1 LVHVGAAMLH
11 YCSDP
16 RDFPDC
22 GTASDRGPPAT
33 SHLKFIGMEV
43 AAAICGTLDMRWLLC
58 RLLAFATG
66 ALLMLG
72 AGLHAQG
79 ERFVFALTREGQV
92 YGIADFDIAK
102 FMGIP
107 YAAPPI
113 GQARW
118 RTPTSAP
125 ERTEILAANK
135 FGPSCPQAPGQIFQ
149 PPIPN
154 SEDCLTIN
162 IFTPARMDERLP
174 VMVWIHGG
182 GLSSG
187 TAADPLYD
195 GSALARDGVVLVTF
209 NYRLGAL
216 GWLGSGILSGDEAG
230 DGIGNYGMKDQIA
243 ALHWV
248 HDNISAFGGD
258 PDNVTI
264 FGSSSGANAVAM
276 LMASRRATGLFR
288 KAIIQSASFRELARH
303 RDAAELAAQTFAQ
316 ALGVSQLEMRQ
327 SAVQKIVAVQTKLN
341 PSLGSAYTIDGSFVD
356 EQLQDAIR
364 AGHEQ
369 RIPLL
374 IGSNGFPY
382 APNAQSMPAPLLRK
396 LMQET
401 NDTPPR
407 IRADWFFSEPTRSV
421 ARTHAGQGS
430 ATYRYL
436 FDYVPKTAAP
446 PEEGEEGQEIRF
458 IFGTLAVRAGLYSHT
473 DREISKTMRTY
484 WTNFAKYGD
493 PNGSGLP
500 AWRPQSVRDD
510 VLLISN
516 SGITCGPDPMK
527 ERLDLIERITSSP

>member
-1 LVHVGAAMLH
+1 
-11 YCSDP
+11 
-16 RDFPDC
+16 
-22 GTASDRGPPAT
+22 
-33 SHLKFIGMEV
+33 MEV
-43 AAAICGTLDMRWLLC
+43 AAAICGTLDMRRLC
-58 RLLAFATG
+58 WLLAFATG
-66 ALLMLG
+66 ALLMFAA

-118 RTPTSAP
+118 RTSTRAP

-135 FGPSCPQAPGQIFQ
+135 FGPSCPQASGQIFQ

-182 GLSSG
+182 GLNSG

-216 GWLGSGILSGDEAG
+216 GWLGSEILSEDEAG

-264 FGSSSGANAVAM
+264 FGSSAGANAIAM
-276 LMASRRATGLFR
+276 LMTSRRAMGLFH

-303 RDAAELAAQTFAQ
+303 RDAAELATQTFAQ
-316 ALGVSQLEMRQ
+316 ALRVSQLEMRQ
-327 SAVQKIVAVQTKLN
+327 SAVQKVVAVQTKLE
-341 PSLGSAYTIDGSFVD
+341 PSVGPAYTIDGSYVN
-356 EQLQDAIR
+356 EQLQDAII

-369 RIPLL
+369 HIPLL

-382 APNAQSMPAPLLRK
+382 APNARSMPAQLLQK
-396 LMQET
+396 LTQTT
-401 NDTPPR
+401 NDTPLR
-407 IRADWFFSEPTRSV
+407 IRTDWALSEPTRSV
-421 ARTHAGQGS
+421 ARSHAGHGA

-458 IFGTLAVRAGLYSHT
+458 IFGTLGVRAGLYSHA
-473 DREISKTMRTY
+473 DQEVSKTMRTY

-493 PNGSGLP
+493 PNGAGLP
-500 AWRPQSVRDD
+500 AWHPQSVPDD
-510 VLLISN
+510 VLVISN
-516 SGITCGPDPMK
+516 SGITCGPDPMR
-527 ERLDLIERITSSP
+527 ERLDLIERLASRP